1 MKKARIPFLLLAG
14 VLLLAG
20 CQKEGKIGGKDAIRF
35 TAASNPG
42 TKAEYATG
50 EGSVVDG
57 VQRIN
62 WLVDDEIRIF
72 SDKAVHRNNADQ
84 PWADY
89 IITEVSNSGTVSKG
103 KIDNVPGD
111 GTGNGLV
118 WGEAGKYRFYS
129 IYPNGMSAG
138 TDAQGKQGILVGE
151 IPGVQSGDAA
161 ELMKKYGMMTAAT
174 EVTTTTNGEGT
185 DVTLD
190 FSPAFTAFEFDMTA
204 DIPVKLINFKL
215 MAANTA
221 NPLAG
226 KVQVSY
232 ASSVTAPSYS
242 LTGSGRTIKVDFN
255 DTKPSIGPE
264 KEFKFTVF
272 ALPYDLTDL
281 TIEFTI
287 LKIDTNTEETRSL
300 TLKKADGTFVKFAGF
315 RKHIITATMQGS
327 YNFKYITL
335 DGEVINW
342 NAVPV
347 ETASDKLPQ
356 ASQFAVSGRGV
367 KNVYELHPTGGSAY
381 RQTWALGSNTAT
393 VSFKVFTPEGGK
405 WKVVPQGATDKFEVT
420 YDGSVVRDSFE
431 GHINSRSEEQT
442 EGATIVTFTVKP
454 TTAVDGDRIYFKTY
468 VLDKEGNQYSLDS
481 ETQLYDTR
489 GYHYF
494 QINDPLQ

>member
-242 LTGSGRTIKVDFN
+242 LTGSGRTIKVDFH
-255 DTKPSIGPE
+255 PS
-264 KEFKFTVF
+264 
-272 ALPYDLTDL
+272 A
-281 TIEFTI
+281 
-287 LKIDTNTEETRSL
+287 
-300 TLKKADGTFVKFAGF
+300 LKK
-315 RKHIITATMQGS
+315 
-327 YNFKYITL
+327 N
-335 DGEVINW
+335 
-342 NAVPV
+342 
-347 ETASDKLPQ
+347 
-356 ASQFAVSGRGV
+356 
-367 KNVYELHPTGGSAY
+367 
-381 RQTWALGSNTAT
+381 SN
-393 VSFKVFTPEGGK
+393 
-405 WKVVPQGATDKFEVT
+405 
-420 YDGSVVRDSFE
+420 
-431 GHINSRSEEQT
+431 
-442 EGATIVTFTVKP
+442 
-454 TTAVDGDRIYFKTY
+454 
-468 VLDKEGNQYSLDS
+468 SLFLRCHM
-481 ETQLYDTR
+481 T
-489 GYHYF
+489 
-494 QINDPLQ
+494 